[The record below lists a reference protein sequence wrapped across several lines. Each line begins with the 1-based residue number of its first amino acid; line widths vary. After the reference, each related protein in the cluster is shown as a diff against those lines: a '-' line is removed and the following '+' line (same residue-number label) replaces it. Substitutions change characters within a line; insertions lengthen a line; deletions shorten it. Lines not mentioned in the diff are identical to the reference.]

1 MILELAEISIK
12 PGAEAAFEQA
22 VTEARPCFT
31 GAEGCLGMQLHR
43 SIEKPGLYFL
53 IVKWATVEAH
63 TVGFRGSPAFA
74 RWRELAAPHFA
85 DTPQVQHLALAVT
98 TD

>member
-22 VTEARPCFT
+22 VAAARPLFT
-31 GAEGCLGMQLHR
+31 GAAGCLGMRLHR

-53 IVKWATVEAH
+53 IVKWATLEDH
-63 TVGFRGSPAFA
+63 TLRFRGSPAFT

-85 DTPQVQHLALAVT
+85 GTPEVQHLDMAVT
-98 TD
+98 TV